1 MNTNSYPINEL
12 ELKNSIS
19 STIQN
24 LKNTVY
30 ASMFGENSLKKLGD
44 NLAFGFF
51 IGYFSQLTNK
61 EFSTN

>member
-1 MNTNSYPINEL
+1 MNINSYPINEL
-12 ELKNSIS
+12 ELKDSIS

-51 IGYFSQLTNK
+51 IG
-61 EFSTN
+61 EP

>member
-1 MNTNSYPINEL
+1 MNTNYYPINEL

-30 ASMFGENSLKKLGD
+30 ASMFGENSLKKLGKTSHLVFL
-44 NLAFGFF
+44 LAT
-51 IGYFSQLTNK
+51 SLN
-61 EFSTN
+61 